1 MRIGQWRLVASRWLI
16 LVANRSLIFINALY
30 LFTPYWDGRYY
41 ESSTLNLYN
50 NLTNLFFFL
59 AGEGREGAQW
69 TIVYYILDNYYNY
82 LNLSLALFFFQPFRC
97 SVRHSTTMSADWI
110 LLIRIILAI
119 CSSATPV
126 VLAVRKEAN
135 KQTSRCEM
143 VLNCSRRHCRQHC
156 DATGCPWTCD
166 AVTWEDNRCWCT
178 KCLRGFCS
186 SSNSYSSNF
195 ISSAPSTASQ
205 GFATQISTVQR
216 KDNSHTWC
224 E

>member
-1 MRIGQWRLVASRWLI
+1 M
-16 LVANRSLIFINALY
+16 
-30 LFTPYWDGRYY
+30 
-41 ESSTLNLYN
+41 
-50 NLTNLFFFL
+50 
-59 AGEGREGAQW
+59 GEGGEGAQW
-69 TIVYYILDNYYNY
+69 TIVYYLLDNYYNY
-82 LNLSLALFFFQPFRC
+82 LNLSLALFFF
-97 SVRHSTTMSADWI
+97 SAFW
-110 LLIRIILAI
+110 
-119 CSSATPV
+119 
-126 VLAVRKEAN
+126 VLSKTFNHNECRLDTANEDYSCHLFQCNACCTCRGKEAN
-135 KQTSRCEM
+135 EQTSRCEM

-156 DATGCPWTCD
+156 DAIGYPRTCD

-186 SSNSYSSNF
+186 SSNSYRSNF

>member
-1 MRIGQWRLVASRWLI
+1 MLSNTFNRNECRLDT
-16 LVANRSLIFINALY
+16 ANKDYS
-30 LFTPYWDGRYY
+30 
-41 ESSTLNLYN
+41 
-50 NLTNLFFFL
+50 
-59 AGEGREGAQW
+59 
-69 TIVYYILDNYYNY
+69 
-82 LNLSLALFFFQPFRC
+82 C
-97 SVRHSTTMSADWI
+97 H
-110 LLIRIILAI
+110 LLQCNVCCTCRGKG
-119 CSSATPV
+119 SQQT
-126 VLAVRKEAN
+126 N

-143 VLNCSRRHCRQHC
+143 VLNCSRRDCRQHC
-156 DATGCPWTCD
+156 DAIDCPWTCD